1 MEEERASHRVI
12 TAALWAGVLVAL
24 VLAMMVVFDD
34 LDGHTARAVTVTPSS
49 EGPIY
54 DLPEDGSKWSSY
66 VVHDK
71 ENWEWV
77 VITRG
82 RSIAVIPHLDA
93 EGNQIK
99 AENE

>member
-1 MEEERASHRVI
+1 MEEERAIHRGVK
-12 TAALWAGVLVAL
+12 ALLWAGVLVAL
-24 VLAMMVVFDD
+24 VLAMTLVV
-34 LDGHTARAVTVTPSS
+34 AQAVTVTPSS
-49 EGPIY
+49 DGPIY

-71 ENWEWV
+71 ENFEWV

-93 EGNQIK
+93 EGTQIK